1 MRILFVNQYFPP
13 DATNT
18 AYLLGELSEDLARD
32 HEVWVLSGRPSYNPE
47 ASTYRPTGV
56 HVRHAW
62 STSFSRAGM
71 AGRLVNYGS
80 YLGSAALSA
89 LRVPRPDVVVALTDP
104 PVIGAVGLMAARR
117 HRVPFVQV
125 YMDIYPDVGIALGR
139 VDHPLLVRLWRRLNH
154 SIRSRAARVVAIGR
168 DMVEKLEDEGVEPAK
183 IALLPNWADE
193 SGADASEALR
203 ARTARGW
210 EDRFVV
216 MHAGNVGLAQN
227 LGLVIAAAERLR
239 DRPDVHIVLLGEG
252 AARGRLED
260 DASARGLSN
269 VSFLPHVPRDEA
281 HALIAAADLHLVS
294 LVPGLRGCV
303 VPSKLYGI
311 LAAAKPFVAAVE
323 QGSELDRLIEEHRCG
338 ARVDPGDDEGLARTI
353 LTLREHPDPQM
364 GRRGRRAFEAS
375 YRRETATS
383 SYRAML
389 EDVASGPSSL
399 SAAAPLPRGAS
410 RKSDP

>member
-18 AYLLGELSEDLARD
+18 AYLLGELSEDLARH
-32 HEVWVLSGRPSYNPE
+32 HEVWVLAGRPSYNPE
-47 ASTYRPTGV
+47 ASTFRPTGV
-56 HVRHAW
+56 HLRHAW

-89 LRVPRPDVVVALTDP
+89 LRLPRPDVVVALTDP

-139 VDHPLLVRLWRRLNH
+139 VDRPLLVRLWRSLNR

-168 DMVEKLEDEGVEPAK
+168 DMVEKLEAEGVERSK

-193 SGADASEALR
+193 SAADTSDALR
-203 ARTARGW
+203 ARAARGW
-210 EDRFVV
+210 DDRFVV

-227 LGLVIAAAERLR
+227 LGLVVAAAERLR
-239 DRPDVHIVLLGEG
+239 DRPDIQIVLLGDG
-252 AARGRLED
+252 AARSGLEE
-260 DASARGLSN
+260 DARARGLSN

-281 HALIAAADLHLVS
+281 QALIAAADLHLVS
-294 LVPGLRGCV
+294 LAPGLRGCV
-303 VPSKLYGI
+303 VPSKVYGI

-323 QGSELDRLIEEHRCG
+323 RGSELDLLIEEHRCG
-338 ARVDPGDDEGLARTI
+338 ARVDPGDDEALARMI
-353 LTLREHPDPQM
+353 LTLRDHPDPQM
-364 GRRGRRAFEAS
+364 GRRGRSGFEAS
-375 YRRETATS
+375 YRRQTATS
-383 SYRAML
+383 AYRTML
-389 EDVASGPSSL
+389 QEVASGRSL
-399 SAAAPLPRGAS
+399 QSAAAPPSRGAS
-410 RKSDP
+410 PKSDI